1 MATCCRVSSDG
12 HPRQSSQLF
21 CLYPARGRSQG
32 ARSHHGL
39 SPWRF
44 WLYRVQ
50 SRGDTV
56 IVWALDRRHN
66 YTILS
71 ASQVGKSIDLV
82 PSHQQTKFCVTIY
95 INVPEFIYASLVL
108 AVYRKLGIWLSLGG
122 FHERG
127 HDWGSDRRI
136 YNSHIIID
144 KQGAVCHSQTLP
156 LWLLHNYYITDTL
169 LSFTGVIVSVYRKSH
184 LFDVE
189 LPEKGVSLKESA
201 FTIPGPFLVPSVQT
215 PIGKVS
221 FLLSYQVYSTFILW
235 KAIFKMFPNTT
246 GSHLRHSQTIQMW
259 SWLANKLQWVL
270 ASPTISVLWINIL
283 KVHCTA

>member
-1 MATCCRVSSDG
+1 MKDVNISVATCCRVSNES
-12 HPRQSSQLF
+12 HPRQSSQLLR
-21 CLYPARGRSQG
+21 LYPAGGRSQG

-66 YTILS
+66 YAILP

-82 PSHQQTKFCVTIY
+82 PAHQQTNLFFQA
-95 INVPEFIYASLVL
+95 FILMFQNSLMQHFFV
-108 AVYRKLGIWLSLGG
+108 ATSRKLGIWLSLGG

-144 KQGAVCHSQTLP
+144 KQGAVCQSQTLP
-156 LWLLHNYYITDTL
+156 LWLLLSQNYSVTDIL
-169 LSFTGVIVSVYRKSH
+169 IPFTGEIVSVYRKSH

-189 LPEKGVSLKESA
+189 LPEKGVSLKESS
-201 FTIPGPFLVPSVQT
+201 FTIPGSSLVPSVQS

-221 FLLSYQVYSTFILW
+221 FYPVI
-235 KAIFKMFPNTT
+235 PN
-246 GSHLRHSQTIQMW
+246 
-259 SWLANKLQWVL
+259 V
-270 ASPTISVLWINIL
+270 
-283 KVHCTA
+283 